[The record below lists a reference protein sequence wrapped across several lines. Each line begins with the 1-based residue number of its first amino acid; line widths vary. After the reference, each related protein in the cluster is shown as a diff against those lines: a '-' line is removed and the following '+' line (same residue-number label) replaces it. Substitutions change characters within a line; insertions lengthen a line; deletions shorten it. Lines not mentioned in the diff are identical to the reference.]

1 MIRVEVDDY
10 CQNCLEFEPDVSK
23 PDVMWIGDQR
33 VVFAGDIVVRCEH
46 RDRCREIAD
55 NIIAKLKEQTE

>member
-1 MIRVEVDDY
+1 MIRVEVEDY

-33 VVFAGDIVVRCEH
+33 VVFAGDIIVRCEH
-46 RDRCREIAD
+46 RERCREIARFFESRG
-55 NIIAKLKEQTE
+55 KEQNE